1 MSDGG
6 AVGRHYTHGSL
17 LGAIRSGVEKLGKTP
32 ETVTIDDL
40 APIDEFHI
48 GGRRASDDFLS
59 QLTLNDGTHVLDVGC
74 GLGGGSRF
82 AANRFGCRV
91 SGVDLTPEFI
101 ETGQELCEWVGLR
114 DRINLQQGSALEM
127 PFDDG
132 SFDAA
137 YMMHVGMN
145 IADKQGLFT
154 EVARVLKP
162 GGVFGVY
169 DVMATGDDGLIFPL
183 PWAETPDT
191 SAVAT
196 PEIYKSAFADAGLT
210 LSAERDRRQ
219 FALEFFAELTARSA
233 SPDGP
238 PPLGLHILMGAN
250 GPQKVKNMVEN
261 IVAGRIAPIEM
272 VARK

>member
-6 AVGRHYTHGSL
+6 AVAQHYTHGSL
-17 LGAIRSGVEKLGKTP
+17 LRAIRSGVEKLGKTP

-59 QLTLNDGTHVLDVGC
+59 QLPLNDGTHVLDVGC
-74 GLGGGSRF
+74 GLGGGSRY
-82 AANRFGCRV
+82 AASRFGCRV
-91 SGVDLTPEFI
+91 SGVDLTPEFV
-101 ETGQELCEWVGLR
+101 ETGQVLCDWVGLR
-114 DRINLQQGSALEM
+114 DRITLQQGSALEM

-145 IADKQGLFT
+145 IADKHGLFA

-169 DVMATGDDGLIFPL
+169 DVMGTGDDGLGFPL

-196 PEIYKSAFADAGLT
+196 AETYKSAFADAGLT
-210 LSAERDRRQ
+210 VSAERDRRQ
-219 FALEFFAELTARSA
+219 FALDFFAELTARAA
-233 SPDGP
+233 SPSGP
-238 PPLGLHILMGAN
+238 PPLGLHILMGAT

-261 IVAGRIAPIEM
+261 IAAGRIAPIEM